1 MEDLKNLLMKEIA
14 QEVERTIKNLSEK
27 YNLNEAEALS
37 YILKNEIKS
46 NEARRGRPPKE
57 SEEQEEKKEKGPR
70 GRPPK
75 EEKEVKHYTG
85 EDLIS
90 RLLKEAKIKA
100 ELKKENNNI

>member
-1 MEDLKNLLMKEIA
+1 MEELKNLLMKEIS

-27 YNLNEAEALS
+27 YNLNETEALS

-46 NEARRGRPPKE
+46 NEVRRGRPAKE
-57 SEEQEEKKEKGPR
+57 EEEEKKEKGPR

-75 EEKEVKHYTG
+75 EEKEVRHYTG

-90 RLLKEAKIKA
+90 RLLKEARIKA
-100 ELKKENNNI
+100 EHNSTF

>member
-1 MEDLKNLLMKEIA
+1 MDDLKNLLMKEIA

-27 YNLNEAEALS
+27 YNLNETEALS

-57 SEEQEEKKEKGPR
+57 EEEEKKEKNPR

-90 RLLKEAKIKA
+90 RLLKEAKIKGEKNKA
-100 ELKKENNNI
+100 KNND

>member
-1 MEDLKNLLMKEIA
+1 MDELKNLLMKEIA
-14 QEVERTIKNLSEK
+14 EEVERTIKNLSEK
-27 YNLNEAEALS
+27 YNLNEREALS

-46 NEARRGRPPKE
+46 NEGRRGRPAKE
-57 SEEQEEKKEKGPR
+57 EEEEKREKNPR

-90 RLLKEAKIKA
+90 RLLKEAKIKG
-100 ELKKENNNI
+100 ELKKGENNKD

>member
-1 MEDLKNLLMKEIA
+1 MDELKNLLMKEIS

-27 YNLNEAEALS
+27 YNLNETEALS

-46 NEARRGRPPKE
+46 NEARRGRPAKE
-57 SEEQEEKKEKGPR
+57 EEEEKKEKGPR

-75 EEKEVKHYTG
+75 EDKEVRHYTG

-90 RLLKEAKIKA
+90 RLLKEARIKA
-100 ELKKENNNI
+100 EQKSTF

>member
-1 MEDLKNLLMKEIA
+1 MKEIA

-27 YNLNEAEALS
+27 YNLNEMEALS

-46 NEARRGRPPKE
+46 NEARRGRPGKE
-57 SEEQEEKKEKGPR
+57 EEEKREKNPR

-75 EEKEVKHYTG
+75 EEKELKHYTG

-100 ELKKENNNI
+100 ELKKAENNKE

>member
-1 MEDLKNLLMKEIA
+1 MNDLKNLLMKEIA

-27 YNLNEAEALS
+27 YNLNETEALS

-57 SEEQEEKKEKGPR
+57 EEEEKKEKNPR

-75 EEKEVKHYTG
+75 EEKEVKNYTG

-100 ELKKENNNI
+100 EKKKAENND

>member
-1 MEDLKNLLMKEIA
+1 MDELKNLLMKEIS

-27 YNLNEAEALS
+27 YNLNETEALS

-57 SEEQEEKKEKGPR
+57 EEEEEEEKKEKGPR

-75 EEKEVKHYTG
+75 EEKEVRHYTG

-90 RLLKEAKIKA
+90 RLLKEARIKA
-100 ELKKENNNI
+100 EHNSTF

>member
-1 MEDLKNLLMKEIA
+1 MDDLKNLLMKEIA

-27 YNLNEAEALS
+27 YNLNETEALS

-57 SEEQEEKKEKGPR
+57 EEEEEKKEKNPR

-90 RLLKEAKIKA
+90 RLLKEAKKKGEKNKA
-100 ELKKENNNI
+100 DNND

>member
-1 MEDLKNLLMKEIA
+1 MDDLKNLLMKEIA
-14 QEVERTIKNLSEK
+14 EEVERTIKNLSEK
-27 YNLNEAEALS
+27 YNLNETEALS

-57 SEEQEEKKEKGPR
+57 EEEEKKEKNPR

-100 ELKKENNNI
+100 EKKKGENND

>member
-1 MEDLKNLLMKEIA
+1 MDDLKNLLMKEIA

-57 SEEQEEKKEKGPR
+57 AEEQEKKEKGPR

-75 EEKEVKHYTG
+75 EEKEINHYTG

-90 RLLKEAKIKA
+90 RLLKEAKLKA
-100 ELKKENNNI
+100 ELKNTF

>member
-1 MEDLKNLLMKEIA
+1 MEELKELLMKEIA
-14 QEVERTIKNLSEK
+14 GEVERTIKNLSER
-27 YNLNEAEALS
+27 YNINECEALS

-57 SEEQEEKKEKGPR
+57 EEEEKKEKGVR

-75 EEKEVKHYTG
+75 EEKEIKNYTG

-90 RLLKEAKIKA
+90 RLLKEAKIKG
-100 ELKKENNNI
+100 EKK